1 MNPEE
6 LRTLKFLEELDK
18 QQIQS
23 QRELSQKLNL
33 SLGLVNSFLK
43 RLIQKG
49 YFKAATIPKNRIKY
63 ILTPHGVAE
72 KTRLT
77 YEYIQFS
84 LNYYRDTRYKLELLF
99 NDFVTRGS
107 LKIVFWG
114 VSELSEIA
122 YLSLL
127 DMPLKLVAIVDD
139 NNVGQKF
146 FKLEVKSSSELDS
159 LFYNT
164 ILITSINNNPNISE
178 ILFKKGIPKEKVVK
192 IS

>member
-1 MNPEE
+1 MKPEE

-43 RLIQKG
+43 RLIKKG

-63 ILTPHGVAE
+63 ILTPHGMAE

-77 YEYIQFS
+77 YEFIQFS
-84 LNYYRDTRYKLELLF
+84 LNYYRDTRHKLQLLF
-99 NDFVTRGS
+99 NDLVAGGA
-107 LKIVFWG
+107 LQIAFWG

-127 DMPLKLVAIVDD
+127 DMPLELVAIIDD
-139 NNVGQKF
+139 NNVDQKF
-146 FKLEVKSSSELDS
+146 FKLKVKSSASLDS
-159 LFYNT
+159 LFFHN
-164 ILITSINNNPNISE
+164 ILITSISKNSNISD
-178 ILFKKGIPKEKVVK
+178 ILFEKGIPKEKIVN
-192 IS
+192 IP